1 MENNENHSE
10 EKYTNMFNKK
20 HKVVSSISN
29 SIFIIHGI
37 VIIIVL
43 TLILIELYP

>member
-10 EKYTNMFNKK
+10 KKYTKMFNKK
-20 HKVVSSISN
+20 HKMVSSISN
-29 SIFIIHGI
+29 SIFIVHGI

-43 TLILIELYP
+43 TLILIDLYP

>member
-10 EKYTNMFNKK
+10 EKYTNMFNKI